1 MSRRLLPRTV
11 SRAGRRWF
19 GEAIR
24 RSWETAAKYGAIHPE
39 SVRAE
44 RFGRL
49 GAGSLLSFPLAD
61 IFGERWMDI
70 GEEVLVSPGATL
82 TVGYGPEQV
91 EGLGPDP
98 HLVIGDRCMIN
109 VGCMISAHTK
119 ITLGDDVWLGRNVFI
134 TDTNHGYTD
143 LDVPIGRQM
152 GPCRPVSIGAGS
164 WLGYGSVVL
173 AGSTIGRHVVVAAG
187 SVVTGDVPDRCVVAG
202 APARIVRRHIEGETW
217 ERVRADLAT
226 AVEALPGPPS
236 ADAPPLDP
244 LLVDPAVESPTV
256 DPALVDPLLAGSTV
270 DPAPVDPA
278 LVEPAVVAAAAEP
291 ALIPAKGSSNG
302 SSNGHGP
309 FSGERSSDGPP

>member
-19 GEAIR
+19 GEAVR
-24 RSWETAAKYGAIHPE
+24 RSWETAARYGAIHPD
-39 SVRAE
+39 SIRAE

-49 GAGSLLSFPLAD
+49 GAGSLLSFPMAD
-61 IFGERWMDI
+61 LFGERWMDI

-82 TVGYGPEQV
+82 TVGYGPHQV

-109 VGCMISAHTK
+109 VGCMISAHTS

-152 GPCRPVSIGAGS
+152 GPCRPVSIGSGS

-187 SVVTGDVPDRCVVAG
+187 SVVNGDVPDRCVVAG
-202 APARIVRRHIEGETW
+202 TPARIVRRHVEGQTW
-217 ERVRADLAT
+217 ERVEADR
-226 AVEALPGPPS
+226 PGP
-236 ADAPPLDP
+236 
-244 LLVDPAVESPTV
+244 
-256 DPALVDPLLAGSTV
+256 
-270 DPAPVDPA
+270 PAPVDHRLAYLAGLSVPPPGDPDPEGPA
-278 LVEPAVVAAAAEP
+278 LV
-291 ALIPAKGSSNG
+291 PAKASNGATNGHGSSSGGRPSNG
-302 SSNGHGP
+302 SS
-309 FSGERSSDGPP
+309 